1 MRRCEKSRRASRRGS
16 SRSRR
21 TALDLPTPLHFRAS
35 RTFSDDS
42 TTRCALYVAAF
53 PAPPPRHTG
62 AAVRKS
68 HRRACAPIW
77 QESLGS
83 SYDVDRTAQPACDS
97 LNTLPRNE
105 ISPQTHRERA
115 SEFLLRIKA
124 RFEPSIYTQLVT
136 ILSTLSHATQQS
148 SIIEVRDTHTRV
160 YSPSWTL
167 AHMPACLH
175 PCAPTRL
182 HPCAHARRHEPTRP
196 RLQHPGSQQ
205 GLSSLLQPRGSA

>member
-1 MRRCEKSRRASRRGS
+1 M
-16 SRSRR
+16 
-21 TALDLPTPLHFRAS
+21 
-35 RTFSDDS
+35 
-42 TTRCALYVAAF
+42 
-53 PAPPPRHTG
+53 
-62 AAVRKS
+62 RKS
-68 HRRACAPIW
+68 HRRACARIW

-148 SIIEVRDTHTRV
+148 SIIEVRDTHKKFTR
-160 YSPSWTL
+160 PHGRLHICRRACTPARPHACTHARTL
-167 AHMPACLH
+167 AGTNPHVRACNIQVRNKVSALFCNH
-175 PCAPTRL
+175 EEVLEDFQQFLPDALQRGQREV
-182 HPCAHARRHEPTRP
+182 HSAHT
-196 RLQHPGSQQ
+196 
-205 GLSSLLQPRGSA
+205 